1 MPPSKA
7 SPRTRAIKT
16 LEIAA
21 DLMAGVTTGS
31 AGWGD
36 RAEALEKAMT
46 RVLAEMPEMGEEEGE
61 MIAVDNGS
69 APAAMLSAEAH
80 LRASSDMMAK
90 AAAALEKAG
99 NAAANKDVRDALG
112 ELQDHLTLRDLW
124 NRMAQL
130 KMEVRS
136 AADSVAQAKEEAV
149 AVVRANFKDHA
160 ARARANEAIGKAQ
173 ATQAAAAKA
182 YEAAVAKLQAAE
194 LDPANAESGYVF
206 PRPPPAAQVG
216 MPVSAALAATHP
228 PAEPS
233 KQEQRY
239 DDVQQGKRA
248 KTDVP
253 PQPLPAE
260 AATAAAAAAAA
271 AAEREQAVLKGKFDL
286 LCKKVRGFG
295 DIAEYMFKDDGT
307 GSEVN
312 ETLDSLQDVLK
323 KLTSDPHNVSLTEL
337 TKNVNESVTEEL
349 SKINQSWDVLAGQD

>member
-1 MPPSKA
+1 MPPASASKA

-16 LEIAA
+16 LETAA
-21 DLMAGVTTGS
+21 DLIGGVTT
-31 AGWGD
+31 GWGD

-46 RVLAEMPEMGEEEGE
+46 RVLAVMPEVGEEEGE

-130 KMEVRS
+130 KMEERS

-149 AVVRANFKDHA
+149 AVVRANFRDQA
-160 ARARANEAIGKAQ
+160 ARTRADEAIRKAQ

-182 YEAAVAKLQAAE
+182 YEAAVAKLQAAK

-216 MPVSAALAATHP
+216 MPVSAASAATHP

-233 KQEQRY
+233 KQDQRY
-239 DDVQQGKRA
+239 DDVQKGKRA

-253 PQPLPAE
+253 PQPPSAE
-260 AATAAAAAAAA
+260 AAAAAAAA
-271 AAEREQAVLKGKFDL
+271 AAERERTVLKGKFDL

-295 DIAEYMFKDDGT
+295 DIAEYMFKDDGP
-307 GSEVN
+307 GSSEVN

>member
-1 MPPSKA
+1 MG
-7 SPRTRAIKT
+7 
-16 LEIAA
+16 
-21 DLMAGVTTGS
+21 GVTT
-31 AGWGD
+31 GWGD

-46 RVLAEMPEMGEEEGE
+46 RVLAEMPEVGEEAGE

-99 NAAANKDVRDALG
+99 NAAANKDVLDGLR

-124 NRMAQL
+124 KRMAQL
-130 KMEVRS
+130 KMEERS
-136 AADSVAQAKEEAV
+136 AANSVAQAKEEAV
-149 AVVRANFKDHA
+149 AVVRTNFRDQA
-160 ARARANEAIGKAQ
+160 AQTRAKEAISKAQ

-182 YEAAVAKLQAAE
+182 YEAGVAKLQAAR

-206 PRPPPAAQVG
+206 PRQPPAAQVG
-216 MPVSAALAATHP
+216 MPVSAASAATHP

-233 KQEQRY
+233 VEEQRY
-239 DDVQQGKRA
+239 DDAQKGKRA
-248 KTDVP
+248 KTDEP
-253 PQPLPAE
+253 SQPLPAE
-260 AATAAAAAAAA
+260 AATAAAAAATAA
-271 AAEREQAVLKGKFDL
+271 AQRERAVLKGKFDL

-295 DIAEYMFKDDGT
+295 DIAEYMFKDDGA
-307 GSEVN
+307 GSSEVN